1 MLTLTPDLRSLGSTA
16 LIIAHELGHN
26 LGLEHDGS
34 EHNTECDGE
43 NFIMGPRLSPG
54 VTAWSRC
61 SRLQLSQF
69 LASYGQCLYNSPRGR
84 NQEYDHEDGRLPG
97 ER

>member
-1 MLTLTPDLRSLGSTA
+1 MTMTRSLGSTA

-34 EHNTECDGE
+34 GRNSGCDVD
-43 NFIMGPRLSPG
+43 NYIMGPRLSPG
-54 VTAWSRC
+54 VTAWSSC

-69 LASYGQCLYNSPRGR
+69 LASYGECLYNSPTRR
-84 NQEYDHEDGRLPG
+84 TQELEHDDGRLPG

>member
-1 MLTLTPDLRSLGSTA
+1 MTRSLGSTA

-34 EHNTECDGE
+34 GNNAGCDGE

-54 VTAWSRC
+54 VTAWSWC
-61 SRLQLSQF
+61 SRAQLSQF
-69 LASYGQCLYNSPRGR
+69 LASYGQCLDNSPPGLAR
-84 NQEYDHEDGRLPG
+84 EWDHEDGRLPG